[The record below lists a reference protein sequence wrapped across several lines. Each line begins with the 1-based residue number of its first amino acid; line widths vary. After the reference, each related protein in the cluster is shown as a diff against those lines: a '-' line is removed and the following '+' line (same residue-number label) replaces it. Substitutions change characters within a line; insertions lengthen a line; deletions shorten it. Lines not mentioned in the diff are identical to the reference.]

1 VFLTLDFMGNHPI
14 LTFFLAIL
22 IANFISKI
30 LHLPFRAI
38 TLWKHGYP
46 PLHCDVDGDLKKEQ
60 SE

>member
-1 VFLTLDFMGNHPI
+1 MGNHPI